1 MGGWRLSRYKINCM
15 VHRAY
20 RRKFLWKISNQDVSI
35 IKLYSGL
42 QRSQGIRYISYN
54 VIFLS
59 KYYKVKLFILLDR
72 LLQLLCQN
80 EMTLSISMEWD
91 GSWVESNCL
100 SSVGEVHVVIRIING
115 RGYTSTPSLSKDQ
128 VIVQIVSHQEGKRVL
143 VFLNAEL
150 DRGLLGNKTSGL
162 ISKSDRDGVGRIGRD
177 LESFNERFANE
188 ITTGTII
195 HKDWTMVA

>member
-1 MGGWRLSRYKINCM
+1 M

-59 KYYKVKLFILLDR
+59 KYYKVKLFILSDR

-91 GSWVESNCL
+91 GTWVESNHL
-100 SSVGEVHVVIRIING
+100 SSVGEVHVVIRIVDG
-115 RGYTSTPSLSKDQ
+115 RGYTSAPSLSKDQ
-128 VIVQIVSHQEGKRVL
+128 VIVQIVGHQEGKRVL

-150 DRGLLGNKTSGL
+150 DSGLLGNKTSGL
-162 ISKSDRDGVGRIGRD
+162 ISKSDRDRVSRVGWD
-177 LESFNERFANE
+177 LESFNERFTNE

-195 HKDWTMVA
+195 HKDRTTVA